1 MIRIEEVEHTAD
13 LRLRLCVDDESEIY
27 KGVVEAIRFAT
38 EVEVAAEVESTA
50 VLNLKGDIEDQIFDM
65 ANELIYHLSKGLF
78 PVELSKEG
86 ELLKIS
92 LGRVVK
98 DPHLEVKALT
108 YHDLM
113 LRKTDDG
120 FCTYLVFDI

>member
-1 MIRIEEVEHTAD
+1 MIRVEEVEHTAD

-27 KGVVEAIRFAT
+27 EGVVEAIRFAT
-38 EVEVAAEVESTA
+38 GVEVAGEVESTA
-50 VLNLKGDIEDQIFDM
+50 VLNLKGDIEDQIFDL

-78 PVELSKEG
+78 PVGLSKEG

-92 LGRVVK
+92 LGHIVK
-98 DPHLEVKALT
+98 APHPEVKALT

-113 LRKTDDG
+113 LKKADDG